1 MIFSVCTCQP
11 KFCSFPPYPE
21 TEECL
26 EEVVGG
32 DQALDVVRLPVLHEP
47 GAPYPDDVVVESA
60 QTHIG
65 PHAGH
70 EEPVIHPENKISC
83 LLESIQSFI
92 VEGVIV
98 NLPTASFWKRDAL

>member
-1 MIFSVCTCQP
+1 MFCTCQP
-11 KFCSFPPYPE
+11 KPCGFVPYPE

-32 DQALDVVRLPVLHEP
+32 DQGLDVVRLPVLHEP

-65 PHAGH
+65 PHTGH
-70 EEPVIHPENKISC
+70 EEPVIDPENKME
-83 LLESIQSFI
+83 LIQSFI
-92 VEGVIV
+92 IEGVIV
-98 NLPTASFWKRDAL
+98 NLPAASFWKRDAL